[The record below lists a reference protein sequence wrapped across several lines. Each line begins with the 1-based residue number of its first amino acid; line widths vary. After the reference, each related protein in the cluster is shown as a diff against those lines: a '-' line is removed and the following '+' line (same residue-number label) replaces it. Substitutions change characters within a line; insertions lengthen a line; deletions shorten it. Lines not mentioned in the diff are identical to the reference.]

1 MFSDLFIDLVQL
13 IIKEIKEDTKILKEI
28 LNFHGGSLIQSLSTN
43 RQKRNLI
50 KKMKRTTNYKQWKTL
65 ALSFDKL
72 PGFFFHFFFILYFS
86 FISDIKFYKENIF
99 SRLYDYEY
107 IQRLR
112 NDLIEAQSNKNPYVL
127 IRLLREH
134 TFRNIAGILNPEL
147 YNRCYFGTKKLIIE
161 TQNLLIS
168 SYKFIQELPK
178 EKLTLQEK
186 IEFFSES
193 RHAFGKTALCLS
205 GGAIMG
211 LYHFGV
217 IKTLYEQNLMPR
229 VVTGSSA
236 GSLVACLLCSR
247 KYEEIIDVNFTNE
260 TSILT
265 LYFL

>member
-1 MFSDLFIDLVQL
+1 
-13 IIKEIKEDTKILKEI
+13 
-28 LNFHGGSLIQSLSTN
+28 
-43 RQKRNLI
+43 
-50 KKMKRTTNYKQWKTL
+50 MKRTTNYKQWKTL

-72 PGFFFHFFFILYFS
+72 PGFFFHFFLLLKILL
-86 FISDIKFYKENIF
+86 SDIKFYKENIF

-112 NDLIEAQSNKNPYVL
+112 DDLILAQSNKNPYVL
-127 IRLLREH
+127 IRLLRAH

-168 SYKFIQELPK
+168 SYKFIKELPK
-178 EKLTLQEK
+178 DKLTLQEK

-193 RHAFGKTALCLS
+193 RHAFGRTALCLS

-217 IKTLYEQNLMPR
+217 IKTLYEENLMPR